1 EAQEGLALQQKD
13 AEAAKQRSW
22 ADTGRSVLSAPYRL
36 AKGLAS
42 APPQAPVAPGELPE
56 ADALL
61 KQDPIANV
69 LSNVGGAI
77 KSGFTAP
84 GDVKSG
90 EIPEY
95 ADGHTSP
102 EMVHRAFDTS
112 AMAGGASF
120 GGKAAAAPV
129 VAADS
134 AKAALPVAAAERAPP
149 FYSAL
154 EHAVAEHPQEVAPA
168 KQWLGTLSNKPG
180 VKPDELKYTGTADML
195 AKKGDQP
202 VTKAE
207 LQDHL
212 EQNKVQLGEVMKG
225 GEYPAWEK
233 LTPEEQYDFRDR
245 YHELEPESRAE
256 YSGPRDFYE
265 QYTHENPD
273 EVPGAARYAG
283 YQLPGGEN
291 YREKLLTYAP
301 PGFADAEAARDAG
314 HPVYQSSHWDEPNV
328 LAHLRMNDRDVTGNG
343 FVVRNQ
349 VSGNASQHFP
359 DHATANA
366 YIEKLPE
373 NIQRQVN
380 IVPAREAKPSLHLEE
395 IQSDWH
401 QTGREKGYGQGLKP
415 GWRYNT
421 LEDGGIAV
429 HGPDRAAPP
438 YGIGA
443 NPAEAERVARH
454 FGGLETGGV
463 PDAPFKKNWHE
474 LALKRALHEAAETG
488 KDRISW
494 TPGEAQAAR
503 YDLSTQLH
511 RLEWNRNPDGT
522 YDLKGVGRSQTA
534 VQRSTSI
541 GDNIP
546 EAKLPDYVGKEMA
559 ERIAN
564 EKANYKKYEGVD
576 LKVGGQGMK
585 GFYDKIIPEYL
596 DKIGKPHGVKVGRGH
611 LPESSYSLVDEE
623 GKPGQSFSD
632 RAQGEAWLRRNPVA
646 AKFWSLKETP
656 HPVHYMD
663 IPPSLKQ
670 QLLTKGMPLFEDNAA
685 AAPIAAAAHAGE
697 ANVERAAAIPRGAPG
712 AGGGAG
718 SLEEAQRAS
727 ARAAGA
733 VQPLA
738 GLPQKP
744 IVLNGEH
751 YIPGPIGAVH
761 DVAKQYMEHTGRPY
775 ERAEAYRPLDVEH
788 STAIAKAF
796 DEMKHEPSNPRVK
809 ASYEALAK
817 ETGDQYRAIKKSGLK
832 VEPIGPDMPD
842 PYAANPRLA
851 AKDVA
856 ENNHLWFFPTEGGF
870 GAEKGAASAEHPML
884 QPSGEML
891 NGKPLL
897 NNDLFRIVHDYFGH
911 LKEGNGFR
919 AAGEDN
925 AWRTH
930 SKMYSEA
937 ARPAMTTETRG
948 QNSWVNYG
956 PHGEHNR
963 TASAADTHFSEQKV
977 GLMPDWTMRDREP
990 IKELERAAGVDP
1002 NTAPHPGAKYPQ
1014 YAEQYPPVG
1023 PPQLMDKA
1031 TGKPLP
1037 AKGKAAQK
1045 LVDQGKAYWG
1055 KQLTPE
1061 AQAFQKDRGS
1071 IQKEL
1076 ETKGYDPFFPPEE
1089 RSHVDPAN
1097 YPTPLDMT
1105 KDALPAKQAT
1115 VDKYHAMFSTPE
1127 ATERLQKAFDV
1138 GRAIPGADNWY
1149 AMRQLEQQYIKHL
1162 GPEEGRKRFADEF
1175 AHTMAATTGGA
1186 DPTSNLLLAHY
1197 VQWAQKNHG
1206 AIPEASHELP
1216 FPIGGRYVS
1225 GNIDQFRKM
1234 PEGGFTEN
1242 NPKRHDFAHAFLG
1255 HANKAT
1261 MDEQMSGGLV
1271 PGMQKPPGDSY
1282 GVAAQV
1288 VHDLAAKNG
1297 VHPRD
1302 FQDVAWAGL
1311 KKLKTEEAGKKFSYK
1326 GPMITDVND
1335 AIERTHR
1342 LTGMPRNEV
1351 VKRGLVKKEIP
1362 LYAGGV
1368 PMGSLNPQDDQ

>member
-1 EAQEGLALQQKD
+1 MAEFGSLDPNDWREQEAQEGLALQQKD
-13 AEAAKQRSW
+13 AEALAAKQRSW
-22 ADTGRSVLSAPYRL
+22 ADTGRGILSAPYRL
-36 AKGLAS
+36 AKGLGSSGDTGQPATGVANWVGNAAS
-42 APPQAPVAPGELPE
+42 NL
-56 ADALL
+56 
-61 KQDPIANV
+61 
-69 LSNVGGAI
+69 GGAI

-84 GDVKSG
+84 GDVVSG
-90 EIPEY
+90 AIPEY
-95 ADGHTSP
+95 TDGHTSP
-102 EMVHRAFDTS
+102 EMIHRAFDTS

-134 AKAALPVAAAERAPP
+134 AKAALPVAAAEHAPP

-212 EQNKVQLGEVMKG
+212 EQNKIQLGEVTKG
-225 GEYPAWEK
+225 QMPEK
-233 LTPEEQYDFRDR
+233 WQD
-245 YHELEPESRAE
+245 
-256 YSGPRDFYE
+256 
-265 QYTHENPD
+265 
-273 EVPGAARYAG
+273 VPGDQRYAVSDMYNDLG
-283 YQLPGGEN
+283 ARHSQPDLPEWYENIAQHSREGNETGLDKVFQPAKFAEYQLPGGEN
-291 YREKLLTYAP
+291 YREKLLTLPSRYQERAKALGEAENG
-301 PGFADAEAARDAG
+301 PGSWDRIGGGGREHYYRDAQREG
-314 HPVYQSSHWDEPNV
+314 LKPDTPYVSSHWDEPNV
-328 LAHLRMNDRDVTGNG
+328 LAHLRMNDRDVTGAG
-343 FVVRNQ
+343 ESAAQ
-349 VSGNASQHFP
+349 KA
-359 DHATANA
+359 
-366 YIEKLPE
+366 
-373 NIQRQVN
+373 
-380 IVPAREAKPSLHLEE
+380 LHLEE

-401 QTGREKGYGQGLKP
+401 QQGREKGYGPADISKWAASLV
-415 GWRYNT
+415 
-421 LEDGGIAV
+421 D
-429 HGPDRAAPP
+429 HGPFKTWEVTDARGNVVANLDASGRIKTPKQAIAHVADRATEGKFAGP
-438 YGIGA
+438 
-443 NPAEAERVARH
+443 
-454 FGGLETGGV
+454 

-474 LALKRALHEAAETG
+474 LALKRALHDAAEG
-488 KDRISW
+488 GYDRLSW

-503 YDLSTQLH
+503 YDLSKQVSQL
-511 RLEWNRNPDGT
+511 RVIKRDDGN
-522 YDLKGVGRSQTA
+522 YMLSYVPKGADYVGENSFRPMHDSP
-534 VQRSTSI
+534 
-541 GDNIP
+541 IP
-546 EAKLPDYVGKEMA
+546 AAKISDYVGKD
-559 ERIAN
+559 IAN
-564 EKANYKKYEGVD
+564 KILEDKSIDRIGRGTLSNLD
-576 LKVGGQGMK
+576 LKVGGEGMK
-585 GFYDKIIPEYL
+585 GFYDKMIPDYL
-596 DKIGKPHGVKVGRGH
+596 NKVGKPHGVQVQQGTVPGRPAYTGSG
-611 LPESSYSLVDEE
+611 PIE
-623 GKPGQSFSD
+623 
-632 RAQGEAWLRRNPVA
+632 PVHHPA
-646 AKFWSLKETP
+646 EV

-697 ANVERAAAIPRGAPG
+697 ANVERSAANPRGAPG

-718 SLEEAQRAS
+718 GLEEAQRAS

-744 IVLNGEH
+744 IILNGES
-751 YIPGPIGAVH
+751 YIPGPIGRVH
-761 DVAKQYMEHTGRPY
+761 DVAKQYMEQTGRPY

-788 STAIAKAF
+788 ATAIAKAF

-817 ETGDQYRAIKKSGLK
+817 ETGDQYRAIKQSGLK

-842 PYAANPRLA
+842 PYATNPRLA

-884 QPSGEML
+884 RPSGEML

-956 PHGEHNR
+956 PHGETNR
-963 TASAADTHFSEQKV
+963 TASAADTHYSEQKV

-990 IKELERAAGVDP
+990 MVELRRVGADP
-1002 NTAPHPGAKYPQ
+1002 NAAPHPGAKYPQ

-1037 AKGKAAQK
+1037 NKGKAAQK
-1045 LVDQGKAYWG
+1045 LVDKGVAYWG
-1055 KQLTPE
+1055 KQLTPQAE
-1061 AQAFQKDRGS
+1061 AFQKDRGA

-1076 ETKGYDPFFPPEE
+1076 ETKGYEPFFPPAE

-1105 KDALPAKQAT
+1105 RDALPAKPAT
-1115 VDKYHAMFSTPE
+1115 IDKYREMFSTPE
-1127 ATERLQKAFDV
+1127 AHARLQKAFDV
-1138 GRAIPGADNWY
+1138 GKTIPGADNWY

-1162 GPEEGRKRFADEF
+1162 GPEEGRKRFATEF

-1242 NPKRHDFAHAFLG
+1242 NPKRHDFGHAFLG
-1255 HANKAT
+1255 HPNKAT

-1271 PGMQKPPGDSY
+1271 PGMSIPPGDSY

-1302 FQDVAWAGL
+1302 FQDMAWAGL
-1311 KKLKTEEAGKKFSYK
+1311 KKLKTEETGKKFSYK

-1342 LTGMPRNEV
+1342 LTGTPRNEV

-1368 PMGSLNPQDDQ
+1368 PMGSLNPEGDQ